1 MTSSTDQLYLKQ
13 AGSGTPLLLI
23 HGLLV
28 NGDMFASVFDAFAKS
43 YHVLVPDLR
52 GHGQSKHLAP
62 PYTVEQHAHDLAMLL
77 KSLSISSAIVLG
89 YSQGGAV
96 AQQLAIDYPNLVSR
110 LILACTYAYNQITLQ
125 EKLEAKITPWLIRLL
140 SVTQFARLTT
150 RMMGHLTP
158 DQAKLLETMIVSN
171 EKLRMLEATKAMLSF
186 DSRARLGDIRCP
198 TLIVAGANDTAV
210 PLHHAHML
218 AQGISGAKLHV
229 VPNAGH
235 EMIFTHGTE
244 LVDAVEGFLREL

>member
-1 MTSSTDQLYLKQ
+1 MTSGTEQLYLRQ
-13 AGSGTPLLLI
+13 AGSGTPFLLI

-28 NGDMFASVFDAFAKS
+28 NGNMFAPVFDTFAKS
-43 YHVLVPDLR
+43 YLVLTPDLR

-62 PYTVEQHAHDLAMLL
+62 PYAVEQHAHDLATLL
-77 KSLSISSAIVLG
+77 ESLSISSAIVLG

-96 AQQLAIDYPNLVSR
+96 AQQLAIDFPNLVSR
-110 LILACTYAYNQITLQ
+110 LILVCTFAYNQITWQ

-140 SVTQFARLTT
+140 STTQFARLTT

-171 EKLRMLEATKAMLSF
+171 EKLRMFEATKAMRSF

-198 TLIVAGANDTAV
+198 TLIVAGANDSAV
-210 PLHHAHML
+210 PLHHAKLL
-218 AQGISGAKLHV
+218 AQGISGANLHV

-235 EMIFTHGTE
+235 EMIFTHAQE
-244 LVDAVEGFLREL
+244 LVDIVQVFLREL

>member
-1 MTSSTDQLYLKQ
+1 MTSGTEQLYSRQ

-28 NGDMFASVFDAFAKS
+28 SGDMFASVFDTFAKS
-43 YHVLVPDLR
+43 YRVLVPDLR

-96 AQQLAIDYPNLVSR
+96 AQQLAIDYPHLVSR

-198 TLIVAGANDTAV
+198 TLVIAGANDTAV

-218 AQGISGAKLHV
+218 AQAISGAKLHV

-235 EMIFTHGTE
+235 EMIFMHGTE